1 MRHQLKGKKLNRTA
15 SHRKATLRSLAIAL
29 IKNERIVTT
38 TVKAKELR
46 RVIEPFIT
54 RAKEDTM
61 HNRREVF
68 SFLHDN
74 ESTSKLFNEIGP
86 KCASRPGGYTR
97 VIKLGT
103 RQGDGAEV
111 AVIEL
116 VDYNDVKPEGAST
129 STRKRTRRGGAK
141 TKTDT
146 VAPATP
152 KSTAAPAQETPAVA
166 SEEVVQEA
174 VAEEHDTLETTSESV
189 AQPEVQAE
197 AEVAK
202 AEPET
207 VEASVEEAVAEVQEM
222 EVVETTEAE
231 EHSEAEAEAETEAS
245 EESSSDDAEEEKKEE

>member
-74 ESTSKLFNEIGP
+74 ESTTKLFNEIGP

-103 RQGDGAEV
+103 RQGDGAEI

-141 TKTDT
+141 TKAESGTP
-146 VAPATP
+146 VAKA
-152 KSTAAPAQETPAVA
+152 SAAPVQETQPVA

-174 VAEEHDTLETTSESV
+174 ALEQVETLETATLESV
-189 AQPEVQAE
+189 SEPEASTEELVAEVEAPEVSVQEAPAE
-197 AEVAK
+197 TEDVAVAET
-202 AEPET
+202 ET
-207 VEASVEEAVAEVQEM
+207 EAVAE
-222 EVVETTEAE
+222 
-231 EHSEAEAEAETEAS
+231 AETS
-245 EESSSDDAEEEKKEE
+245 EEPGSDEQSEEEKKEE

>member
-103 RQGDGAEV
+103 RQGDGAEI

-141 TKTDT
+141 AKTDT
-146 VAPATP
+146 VAPAAP
-152 KSTAAPAQETPAVA
+152 KSTAAPAQDTPAVA

-174 VAEEHDTLETTSESV
+174 VAEELDTLETTTESV
-189 AQPEVQAE
+189 AQAEVQAE
-197 AEVAK
+197 VEVAE
-202 AEPET
+202 AET
-207 VEASVEEAVAEVQEM
+207 VEASVEEAVAEVQET
-222 EVVETTEAE
+222 EAVETTEAE
-231 EHSEAEAEAETEAS
+231 EHTEAVAQTEES
-245 EESSSDDAEEEKKEE
+245 EEPSSDDAEEEKKEE

>member
-74 ESTSKLFNEIGP
+74 ESTTKLFNEIGP

-103 RQGDGAEV
+103 RQGDGAEI

-141 TKTDT
+141 TKAESGTP
-146 VAPATP
+146 VAKA
-152 KSTAAPAQETPAVA
+152 SAAPVQETQPVAA
-166 SEEVVQEA
+166 SEEVLQEA
-174 VAEEHDTLETTSESV
+174 AVEQVETLETATLESV
-189 AQPEVQAE
+189 SEPEASTEELV
-197 AEVAK
+197 AEVEA
-202 AEPET
+202 P
-207 VEASVEEAVAEVQEM
+207 EASVEEAPAETEDVAVAG
-222 EVVETTEAE
+222 TEAE
-231 EHSEAEAEAETEAS
+231 SEAEAEAS
-245 EESSSDDAEEEKKEE
+245 EEPGSDEQSEEEKKEE

>member
-74 ESTSKLFNEIGP
+74 ESTTKLFNEIGP

-103 RQGDGAEV
+103 RQGDGAEI

-141 TKTDT
+141 TK
-146 VAPATP
+146 AE
-152 KSTAAPAQETPAVA
+152 SAAPAVKAPAAPVQETQPLA

-174 VAEEHDTLETTSESV
+174 AVEQVETLETATLESV
-189 AQPEVQAE
+189 SEPEASTEELV
-197 AEVAK
+197 AEVEA
-202 AEPET
+202 P
-207 VEASVEEAVAEVQEM
+207 EASVEEAPAEIEDVAVAETEF
-222 EVVETTEAE
+222 EVI
-231 EHSEAEAEAETEAS
+231 AEAETS
-245 EESSSDDAEEEKKEE
+245 EEPSSDDQSEEEKKEE

>member
-46 RVIEPFIT
+46 RVIEPVIT

-74 ESTSKLFNEIGP
+74 ESTSKLFNEIAP

-97 VIKLGT
+97 VIKIGT
-103 RQGDGAEV
+103 RQGDGAEI

-129 STRKRTRRGGAK
+129 STRKRTRRGSSKAK
-141 TKTDT
+141 SD
-146 VAPATP
+146 APAVATTP
-152 KSTAAPAQETPAVA
+152 KAAPVQAAPAA
-166 SEEVVQEA
+166 EEVVEDI
-174 VAEEHDTLETTSESV
+174 VET
-189 AQPEVQAE
+189 PEI
-197 AEVAK
+197 AEVVNEDTTA
-202 AEPET
+202 
-207 VEASVEEAVAEVQEM
+207 VEEVSLQ
-222 EVVETTEAE
+222 EVVEEIAKEAAEMEQASEAE
-231 EHSEAEAEAETEAS
+231 ETSDEAPADEAS
-245 EESSSDDAEEEKKEE
+245 EEKKEE

>member
-103 RQGDGAEV
+103 RQGDGAEI

-141 TKTDT
+141 AKTDT
-146 VAPATP
+146 VAPA
-152 KSTAAPAQETPAVA
+152 APAQDTPAVA

-174 VAEEHDTLETTSESV
+174 VAEELDTLETTTESV
-189 AQPEVQAE
+189 AQAEVQAE
-197 AEVAK
+197 VEVAE
-202 AEPET
+202 AET
-207 VEASVEEAVAEVQEM
+207 VEASVEEAVAEVQET
-222 EVVETTEAE
+222 EAVETTEAE
-231 EHSEAEAEAETEAS
+231 EHTEAVAQTEES
-245 EESSSDDAEEEKKEE
+245 EEPSSDDAEEEKKEE

>member
-74 ESTSKLFNEIGP
+74 ESTSKLFNEIAP

-103 RQGDGAEV
+103 RQGDGAEI

-116 VDYNDVKPEGAST
+116 VDYNDVKPEGSST
-129 STRKRTRRGGAK
+129 ETRKRTRRGGAK
-141 TKTDT
+141 AKAD
-146 VAPATP
+146 APVTTATP
-152 KSTAAPAQETPAVA
+152 KQEPAPAQEVA
-166 SEEVVQEA
+166 PVTTDETIEENEVVAELIEEA
-174 VAEEHDTLETTSESV
+174 PVVEAAEEEVAEEPVAETEHESETEAEIEAQAEATSEETTSEDS
-189 AQPEVQAE
+189 
-197 AEVAK
+197 
-202 AEPET
+202 
-207 VEASVEEAVAEVQEM
+207 
-222 EVVETTEAE
+222 
-231 EHSEAEAEAETEAS
+231 
-245 EESSSDDAEEEKKEE
+245 EEEKKEE

>member
-103 RQGDGAEV
+103 RQGDGAEI

-141 TKTDT
+141 TKAESGTP
-146 VAPATP
+146 VAKA
-152 KSTAAPAQETPAVA
+152 SAAPVQETQPVA

-174 VAEEHDTLETTSESV
+174 AVEQVETLETATLESV
-189 AQPEVQAE
+189 SEPEASTEELV
-197 AEVAK
+197 AEVEA
-202 AEPET
+202 P
-207 VEASVEEAVAEVQEM
+207 EASVEEAPAETEDVAVAETES
-222 EVVETTEAE
+222 EVI
-231 EHSEAEAEAETEAS
+231 AEAETS
-245 EESSSDDAEEEKKEE
+245 EEPSSDDQSEEEKKEE